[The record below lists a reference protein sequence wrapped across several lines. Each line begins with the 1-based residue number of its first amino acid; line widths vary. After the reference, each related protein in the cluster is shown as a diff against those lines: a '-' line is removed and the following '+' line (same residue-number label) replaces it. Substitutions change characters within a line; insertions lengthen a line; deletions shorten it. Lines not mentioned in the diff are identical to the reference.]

1 MPSWKKVILSG
12 SNAELASLNALSITG
27 SLQGTSSW
35 SRNSISAS
43 FATTSTTAATA
54 STINVQNTIGT
65 GTYFLTM
72 VDSQNTPS
80 AAAEI
85 VNTQDLSY
93 NGFTGVLSF
102 YSGQGTVEATATSA
116 LTASYI
122 TASRV
127 FGPWGA
133 NSVISASYAA
143 TSSLSLATTE
153 NRILVLNQSGYTI
166 SKGIVVHITASGN
179 SSDIPRVVSASYE
192 SDAFSANTLGIASET
207 IASGNQ
213 GYVTTEGVLT
223 GINTSAFTSGQLVY
237 LGAQGSIVGTAPQA
251 PLHAVRLGQIIREQ
265 SINGSMYVRIDNGYE
280 MNELH
285 DVTDTTT
292 TASYGDL
299 LVKSGSVWT
308 NSRQL
313 TGSYGL
319 TGSLTATSFT
329 GSLQGT
335 ASYAVIKSSGST
347 SFPTIYSAD
356 PTAGSKFPLTGS
368 IIIGQEAGYL
378 SSGSQYLIALGYRAG
393 YNTTVASY
401 STFLNHSAGSGAD
414 FAEYSNFIGY
424 RAGYLATYANNSNFF
439 GYLAG
444 QQQYSAS
451 YSNIIGY
458 ASGRSGSWGALGT
471 NNIIIG
477 TNISLPNGY
486 SNYANI
492 GGVLFISG
500 TYGTTSGNNLTT
512 PITNGRIGIGIVTP
526 SASLHIQNTSTNNSF
541 LVDDSTNPD
550 ASPFIID
557 NAGNTSI
564 GTTSSYGPLTVRGV
578 GASGVTIDTDA
589 NAGNDMQSTRL
600 FFKISGSG
608 NDISMRNLSGS
619 LLISTK
625 GTANNSSGTP
635 VVVISGSGTVG
646 IGTSGAPSM
655 LTVSAPAVTATQESI
670 ARFEVADDTSSY
682 LRIYNGTTIDS
693 VYVPTIEGR
702 NSSIYAGL
710 YAVGISTTDT
720 GTTPISIFDSR
731 LPAAAVVT
739 RPLFQWNNYGTALMT
754 MRANGNLG
762 IGTTT
767 PAGKLHVVGNG
778 GSLLYDDNN
787 AAGQL
792 LELSG
797 SSDELIR
804 HQITTPTGSAG
815 LQASLQFGIRGP
827 IEASYPGYGKV
838 TDSFIYASN
847 YSNGLN
853 IINYGD
859 NTKEDYIRFYAGKD
873 ANGTTPDI
881 HIQGSGS
888 TQGYVGIGTSTP
900 SAPLHVVGSTLITGT
915 MTVASSSIGPNE
927 NTLTL
932 GARDAVNEGGQIGFN
947 APGVTYPSASF
958 IDLYQNRLRVLKGTN
973 AGSTGEVATW
983 NMHTLQMQLPAYTN
997 SQSFSGTPAGYL
1009 AFDTSGNII
1018 TTAVSGSVG
1027 GTSNAFPYTG
1037 SALITG
1043 SLGIT
1048 GSLQV
1053 TTNITASGL
1062 LINGASSN
1070 NLVRITQTGAGNAFV
1085 IEDSSNPDNTPFI
1098 IDSTGSVGIGTNSL
1112 SGFNTKLI
1120 VVADTNGWTGIRST
1134 GFNNHGMVGNALS
1147 IGYAGVYGI
1156 SSTDGSGTGIGVYGR
1171 AEAADTGF
1179 NGQIWL
1185 GGKFEAAGDPGIGSN
1200 YSVQLKDGT
1209 EAAGKVLVDQDSSGS
1224 ANWSTRLSGSY
1235 EITGSL
1241 KLPTLSSA
1249 TTANA
1254 IYYDTATGALTYG
1267 AVGSGNAFPYTGS
1280 AQITGS
1286 LAVTGSVGISG
1297 SLNFNIIG
1305 APNAYS
1311 NIFTGAGPRP
1321 ISGSLAPGT
1330 TSAVWTYGDGGN
1342 DYNGLIIQTAGT
1354 SIQDVGGLKITE
1366 DGVAIFGA
1374 GDTDL
1379 LRVVDED
1386 VNTQRFVINGSGWI
1400 GINKTSTDYSSNTPL
1415 NATLDVNGDAIITGS
1430 LTVTS
1435 LPSVTTADAVYYN
1448 ATTGVLSYGA
1458 AGGGGGSIAT
1468 SGTTLYST
1476 NPPTSG
1482 FSTAQGIFIGSGSGK
1497 NATNADASNFIGY
1510 LAGNTAT
1517 NAESSNFIGFAAG
1530 IEATN
1535 AAYSNFIGQ
1544 AAGGYATN
1552 ASYSIFI
1559 GYQAGYE
1566 DVVPVLGSNNII
1578 IGNNLM
1584 LPSGSR
1590 NSINIGGVLF
1600 GTGTNSDM
1608 VSNPLSGSSANGR
1621 ISIGKTTPNAT
1632 LDVNGSTIITGSLTI
1647 TGSSELSSSII
1658 VPLSSG
1664 SSGKT
1669 HMGVAVSKFTSFSY
1683 LADQTN
1689 IYTDKYIQISY
1700 DTSGTDPELTILTAP
1715 AAGRIQVQIQPTGTS
1730 TKTTVDLLTNT
1741 LTDIFTTGILSD
1753 QRLDCTISA
1762 GSDKDW
1768 PFYRMTWFRSNTT
1781 YGGDIHVLVERFF
1794 K

>member
-116 LTASYI
+116 LTASYSKNLIISGSVNNVDYIDFNTGSATPAYRNGRIFWDNTEGALSIYNAEADI
-122 TASRV
+122 TLQVGQENWTRV
-127 FGPWGA
+127 WNPT
-133 NSVISASYAA
+133 AA
-143 TSSLSLATTE
+143 TITNGTPVRITGTHGDHPEIVLAQSLLVSGSVNLVNQILGLATHDIEPNTFGY
-153 NRILVLNQSGYTI
+153 ITTQGLV
-166 SKGIVVHITASGN
+166 
-179 SSDIPRVVSASYE
+179 R
-192 SDAFSANTLGIASET
+192 
-207 IASGNQ
+207 
-213 GYVTTEGVLT
+213 GV
-223 GINTSAFTSGQLVY
+223 NTSAFNDGDTLYVGATAGQLINTALPAPYEIIPIGQVVKASP
-237 LGAQGSIVGTAPQA
+237 GGSGIIYVAVQQ
-251 PLHAVRLGQIIREQ
+251 PLDFSDLSSMLV
-265 SINGSMYVRIDNGYE
+265 SGSYN
-280 MNELH
+280 
-285 DVTDTTT
+285 
-292 TASYGDL
+292 YGDIL
-299 LVKSGSVWT
+299 TYIRSGSTGVWT
-308 NSRQL
+308 HTNQL
-313 TGSYGL
+313 SGSYGL

-335 ASYAVIKSSGST
+335 ASYAVIKSSGSN
-347 SFPTIYSAD
+347 FPTIYSAD
-356 PTAGSKFPLTGS
+356 PAAGNKFPLTGS

-451 YSNIIGY
+451 YSNIIGH
-458 ASGRSGSWGALGT
+458 ASGRSGSWGALGR

-486 SNYANI
+486 ANYANI

-500 TYGTTSGNNLTT
+500 TYGTTSGDNLTT
-512 PITNGRIGIGIVTP
+512 PITNGRVGLGIVTP
-526 SASLHIQNTSTNNSF
+526 SASLHVLNTSTNISF
-541 LVDDSTNPD
+541 LVEDDTNPD
-550 ASPFIID
+550 STPFVID
-557 NAGNTSI
+557 NIGDVGI
-564 GTTSSYGPLTVRGV
+564 GTTSTPAKLTIS
-578 GASGVTIDTDA
+578 ASGVDGILIGANTSAGLDQQSGRFMLGNA
-589 NAGNDMQSTRL
+589 NAGQNITMYNQSGSL
-600 FFKISGSG
+600 FVATGGTTGVASGTARFFISSSGNAQFANSLGVGNADPTLGVLHVNGNIFANTSITGSALRISGSSTIDLVRITQTGTG
-608 NDISMRNLSGS
+608 NAFVIEDDTNPDSSPFVIDNTGS
-619 LLISTK
+619 
-625 GTANNSSGTP
+625 
-635 VVVISGSGTVG
+635 VG
-646 IGTSGAPSM
+646 IGT
-655 LTVSAPAVTATQESI
+655 TA
-670 ARFEVADDTSSY
+670 
-682 LRIYNGTTIDS
+682 
-693 VYVPTIEGR
+693 
-702 NSSIYAGL
+702 
-710 YAVGISTTDT
+710 
-720 GTTPISIFDSR
+720 
-731 LPAAAVVT
+731 
-739 RPLFQWNNYGTALMT
+739 
-754 MRANGNLG
+754 
-762 IGTTT
+762 

-778 GSLLYDDNN
+778 GSLLYNDNDT
-787 AAGQL
+787 AGQL
-792 LELSG
+792 LQLSG
-797 SSDELIR
+797 SADELIR
-804 HQITTPTGSAG
+804 YQITTPTGSAG

-827 IEASYPGYGKV
+827 IDASYPGYGKI

-853 IINYGD
+853 IINYGEG
-859 NTKEDYIRFYAGKD
+859 TKEDYIRFYAGKNTD
-873 ANGTTPDI
+873 GTTPDI

-900 SAPLHVVGSTLITGT
+900 AAPLHVVGSTVITGT

-1179 NGQIWL
+1179 NGQIWV
-1185 GGKFEAAGDPGIGSN
+1185 GGKFEAAGDPEIGSN

-1458 AGGGGGSIAT
+1458 AGGGGGSIST

-1584 LPSGSR
+1584 LPSGSI

-1658 VPLSSG
+1658 IPLSSG

-1683 LADQTN
+1683 ITDQTN
-1689 IYTDKYIQISY
+1689 IYTDKYIQISF
-1700 DTSGTDPELTILTAP
+1700 DGSGTDPELTILTAP

-1741 LTDIFTTGILSD
+1741 LTDIFTAGIGSD

-1762 GSDKDW
+1762 GADPNW

-1781 YGGDIHVLVERFF
+1781 YGGNIHVLVERFF